1 MLSLRSVQEAATVTC
16 VLEALEDS
24 LEQRAR
30 AGFYFYFLTKKTKF
44 LPYTSTKV
52 QMLTPAARAVV
63 AELLAMR
70 HLLQ

>member
-30 AGFYFYFLTKKTKF
+30 AGFFLKKNPKF

-52 QMLTPAARAVV
+52 QMLTPAARAVA

-70 HLLQ
+70 HLL